1 MHGNTLHGVQSLD
14 PAYHH
19 QPLSYYTI
27 SGPAGQIF
35 REYKDSLRRV
45 GVVGLG
51 AGSLAYY
58 AQPKQQWTF
67 FEIDPVVARI
77 ASDPQYFSY
86 LSECKAPFD
95 IVLGDGRLK
104 LENVPDGAFDLL
116 VLDAYSSD
124 SLPIHLLTREALQLY
139 FRKVAPHGLIVFHAS
154 NRHLSIEPVLG
165 NLARDAGVIGL
176 NRTDGEISR
185 AEEKRG
191 KTSSQWIALA
201 RDKAP
206 LSPLLTDSRWKPL
219 KTRDNVGVWTDNYSS
234 LLSVFNW

>member
-1 MHGNTLHGVQSLD
+1 MVCKVSIRLI
-14 PAYHH
+14 
-19 QPLSYYTI
+19 TI
-27 SGPAGQIF
+27 SRF
-35 REYKDSLRRV
+35 RITRLAAPPGRFFENIKTVCAALVSSDWAPVR
-45 GVVGLG
+45 
-51 AGSLAYY
+51 LAYY